1 MGSFSNPLFPLWSS
15 EVTARIVGFN
25 FLTVRKVSSNKVG

>member
-1 MGSFSNPLFPLWSS
+1 MGSFSNPVFPLRSS

-25 FLTVRKVSSNKVG
+25 FLTVRNESSNDMG